1 VGRAWDDSSVLVVL
15 LVAAAVILVGMIVV
29 AIGRGGEMAEFAAD
43 VRPVDADIETAADVA
58 LLRPPVALWGYDKRS
73 TDEALNL
80 VARTVTE
87 RDVEIATLRR
97 QIADI
102 QSGREKPSPALP
114 GGVVSP
120 GAITP
125 PGATRG
131 PGASGVPGQ
140 GWDPGTVGEPGQG
153 DPGPNPAPFVRRQ
166 ASPAPPPA
174 ETQPWSAWERP
185 DAETRPDHGEPAD
198 PGEPG

>member
-1 VGRAWDDSSVLVVL
+1 VLVVL
-15 LVAAAVILVGMIVV
+15 LVAAAVILGGMIVV
-29 AIGRGGEMAEFAAD
+29 AIGRGGEMTEFTAD

-73 TDEALNL
+73 TDDALNL
-80 VARTVTE
+80 VARTGTE

-97 QIADI
+97 QIADM
-102 QSGREKPSPALP
+102 QSGREKPSPAPP
-114 GGVVSP
+114 GGVASP

-131 PGASGVPGQ
+131 PGASGG
-140 GWDPGTVGEPGQG
+140 PGQG
-153 DPGPNPAPFVRRQ
+153 DPGSNPAPFVRRQ

-185 DAETRPDHGEPAD
+185 GPEARPDDGEPAD